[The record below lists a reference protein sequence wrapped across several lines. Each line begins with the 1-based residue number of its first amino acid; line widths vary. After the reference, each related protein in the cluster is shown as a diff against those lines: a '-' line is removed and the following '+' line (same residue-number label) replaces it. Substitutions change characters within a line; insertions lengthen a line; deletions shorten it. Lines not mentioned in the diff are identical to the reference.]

1 MESRKLVFLQSG
13 ILLLGEAICVG
24 AMCGVYA
31 LLHLFTLKV
40 LIGGVV
46 GALLSTLNF
55 FIMSIFVMVA
65 SNKAINGDV
74 EAGQKLVKGSYPVR
88 IALLAI
94 VLFAFGKSG
103 FVDVIAMVLP
113 LLFIRPIITIGDFFC
128 KKGA

>member
-31 LLHLFTLKV
+31 LLHLLTLKV

-65 SNKAINGDV
+65 SNKAIRTRIPGT
-74 EAGQKLVKGSYPVR
+74 LVSGIFS
-88 IALLAI
+88 
-94 VLFAFGKSG
+94 LFNSTSA
-103 FVDVIAMVLP
+103 
-113 LLFIRPIITIGDFFC
+113 
-128 KKGA
+128 